1 MLCDS
6 DTAKYFKN
14 EFFKL
19 STNYSDLS
27 KEIIKINGYRE
38 DLLTKFQDLV
48 IKKKNFKED
57 CDNLKNNSSLNYQD
71 NIKLI
76 DSKITELTSTI
87 EATFQKI
94 FLIHKKNFSS
104 YTDKIREL
112 NQHRLELFDQIR
124 LLQIQYKH
132 YKHNKQDEYYKQDEY
147 NKQDKNEYDDE
158 YDKQYEYEYEDKDDD
173 EDDKQYEYEY
183 GDEDDD
189 DED

>member
-57 CDNLKNNSSLNYQD
+57 CD

-132 YKHNKQDEYYKQDEY
+132 YEHNKQDEYYKQDEY

-158 YDKQYEYEYEDKDDD
+158 
-173 EDDKQYEYEY
+173 DDKQYKYEY

-189 DED
+189 ED

>member
-158 YDKQYEYEYEDKDDD
+158 YDKQYEYEYED
-173 EDDKQYEYEY
+173 DKQYEYEY